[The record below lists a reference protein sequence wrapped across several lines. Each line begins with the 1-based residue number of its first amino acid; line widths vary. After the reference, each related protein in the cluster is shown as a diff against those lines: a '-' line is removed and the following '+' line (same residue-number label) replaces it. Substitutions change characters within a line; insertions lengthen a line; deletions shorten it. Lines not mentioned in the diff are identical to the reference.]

1 LILGLRVVDATT
13 LAVDLG
19 PRFAGFRATSQPVD
33 TIMRLVIDLVIAQTD
48 APAAAPAAAPT
59 PPPADLPP
67 SFGQAVSAFR
77 TIAIDPGHGGDDE
90 GVRSAEGLKEK
101 DLTLAIARRVKGVI
115 EARLGLHVLLTRD
128 DDRSVPVD
136 ERASVANNN
145 KADLFVSLHA
155 NGSLRKTTSGALIYV
170 AAFDRDAAQ
179 ASAGGGER
187 VPTFGGG
194 SREIELVPWNL
205 AQTRHLD
212 QSSAFAELLQQALHD
227 HVPLSARPIERAPLR
242 VLESANMPA
251 ILVELGYLTN
261 ADQAK
266 MLGSDTFQNV
276 VAQALFDAIVKFRD
290 TLPGG
295 GTR

>member
-1 LILGLRVVDATT
+1 M
-13 LAVDLG
+13 AVDLG

-33 TIMRLVIDLVIAQTD
+33 TIMRLVIDLVVAQTD
-48 APAAAPAAAPT
+48 AAAAAPATPA
-59 PPPADLPP
+59 PPPPLPPDLPP

-90 GVRSAEGLKEK
+90 GVKSAEGLKEK
-101 DLTLAIARRVKGVI
+101 DLTLAIARRVRGVI
-115 EARLGLHVLLTRD
+115 ETRLGLRVLLTRD

-155 NGSLRKTTSGALIYV
+155 NGSMRKTASGASIYV

-212 QSSAFAELLQQALHD
+212 QSSAFAGLLQQALHE

-261 ADQAK
+261 AEQAK
-266 MLGSDTFQNV
+266 MLASEPFQNT

-295 GTR
+295 GTH